1 MPFQYSPI
9 AVFDYAVGRSMLS
22 CNHGVHE
29 QQRKAFADTN
39 LLFARAL
46 NNFSTGWKQENDV
59 DFDPQ
64 NSLLEDFKE
73 NYSGKKS
80 RKDKQIHGKLQQTV
94 EWLINWYPN
103 ATESNWS
110 WFITIFYCTASSA
123 SGEGEPNPALWLAT
137 RAVDTASS
145 GLPVLFPQ

>member
-9 AVFDYAVGRSMLS
+9 AVFDYAVDRSMLL

-29 QQRKAFADTN
+29 QQRKAFADKN

-59 DFDPQ
+59 EFDPQ

-73 NYSGKKS
+73 N
-80 RKDKQIHGKLQQTV
+80 
-94 EWLINWYPN
+94 
-103 ATESNWS
+103 
-110 WFITIFYCTASSA
+110 
-123 SGEGEPNPALWLAT
+123 
-137 RAVDTASS
+137 
-145 GLPVLFPQ
+145 